1 MESNDGAQSEIV
13 DLVAQETHSQSSTVR
28 SRKYLVTDGQANG
41 ENRRMD
47 GQMVGWSGG
56 LMELREMNKN
66 AELNNYERVQNA
78 NVKLYIKM
86 GFNGSLIF

>member
-1 MESNDGAQSEIV
+1 M
-13 DLVAQETHSQSSTVR
+13 AQETHSQSSTVR

-47 GQMVGWSGG
+47 RWSVGRSGG

>member
-1 MESNDGAQSEIV
+1 
-13 DLVAQETHSQSSTVR
+13 
-28 SRKYLVTDGQANG
+28 
-41 ENRRMD
+41 
-47 GQMVGWSGG
+47 MVGRSGG
-56 LMELREMNKN
+56 FMELREMNKN